1 MSISQPDPEAADRE
15 ELNEASADL
24 SDIETMSAED
34 AEEEA
39 QEGRGQDT
47 LFRTRQRGFG
57 LQSAA
62 VLHGAAIDA
71 HHGLWVHRATTGAAE
86 RG

>member
-1 MSISQPDPEAADRE
+1 MSISQPDPESADRE
-15 ELNEASADL
+15 QLKEAGADF
-24 SDIETMSAED
+24 SDVEPMRAED
-34 AEEEA
+34 AQEEA